1 MPVEFQEY
9 KRKHKSF
16 NTQHK
21 FPLIRLVLVAAA
33 ALSAYFSGLVS
44 KIANALPL
52 PGNVEEKPIETWDY
66 QCKLYGGTPFVLKKG
81 MAQCSWVL
89 VDSIPVTRLPNS
101 FLRYVGSLRKTE
113 KSKLHWIA
121 PIKDFWNALLVMHE
135 DGENSVYLRYMK
147 SDSSHVWISKSTGCK
162 FPGVCPRLPLEW
174 SALAIDEGFDF
185 EGQESL
191 LAMDVFSGI
200 GEAPIYPVLSGRVL
214 ETGHDSLGYFVEI
227 DHGYNVTSKTL
238 GMGALGDSLSVGDT
252 VGMESVLGRL
262 SPKDSA
268 TFFFSFCLNGQFVRW
283 SDFYASTHP
292 VALDSLASFEKLHG
306 F

>member
-9 KRKHKSF
+9 KRKGKSF
-16 NTQHK
+16 NNQHK
-21 FPLIRLVLVAAA
+21 FPLIRLTLVAVAA
-33 ALSAYFSGLVS
+33 CLAYWSGLAS
-44 KIANALPL
+44 KIADALPL
-52 PGNVEEKPIETWDY
+52 PGNNEEVPIETWDSR
-66 QCKLYGGTPFVLKKG
+66 CSAYGGTPFELKQG
-81 MAQCSWVL
+81 LAQCSWVL
-89 VDSIPVTRLPNS
+89 VDSIPLGRLPNP
-101 FLRYVGSLRKTE
+101 FLRYVAGLRKSE

-121 PIKDFWNALLVMHE
+121 PVANFESPLLVMHE
-135 DGENSVYLRYMK
+135 DSVPSVYLRYMK
-147 SDSSHVWISKSTGCK
+147 PDSSYLWVSKSTGCK

-214 ETGHDSLGYFVEI
+214 ESGRDSLGYFVEI
-227 DHGYNVTSKTL
+227 DHGYNVTSKTS
-238 GMGALGDSLSVGDT
+238 GMGSLNDSLSVGDT
-252 VGMESVLGRL
+252 VGVLSMLGRL

-268 TFFFSFCLNGQFVRW
+268 TFFLSVRLNGQFVRW
-283 SDFYASTHP
+283 NEFYASTHP
-292 VALDSLASFEKLHG
+292 VSPDSLAAFEKLNG

>member
-9 KRKHKSF
+9 TRKQKTF

-21 FPLIRLVLVAAA
+21 FPLIRLVLVAVA
-33 ALSAYFSGLVS
+33 ALTAYFSGFVS

-52 PGNVEEKPIETWDY
+52 PGNEEEKPIETWDY
-66 QCKLYGGTPFVLKKG
+66 RCKLYGGTPFVLKQG
-81 MAQCSWVL
+81 LAQCSWVL
-89 VDSIPVTRLPNS
+89 VDSIPVSRLPNP
-101 FLRYVGSLRKTE
+101 FLRYVGSLRKSE

-121 PIKDFWNALLVMHE
+121 PVKDFGNVLLVMHE
-135 DGENSVYLRYMK
+135 DSVSSVYLRYMK
-147 SDSSHVWISKSTGCK
+147 PDSSYIWVSKNTGCK

-174 SALAIDEGFDF
+174 SALSIDEGFDF

-191 LAMDVFSGI
+191 LAMDVFSGV
-200 GEAPIYPVLSGRVL
+200 GEAPIYPVLAGRVL

-238 GMGALGDSLSVGDT
+238 GMGAPNDSLSVGDT
-252 VGMESVLGRL
+252 VGVQSVLGRL

-268 TFFFSFCLNGQFVRW
+268 TFFLSVRLNGQFVRW

-292 VALDSLASFEKLHG
+292 VALDSLASFEKLNG

>member
-1 MPVEFQEY
+1 MPVAFQEY
-9 KRKHKSF
+9 KRKRKSF

-21 FPLIRLVLVAAA
+21 FPLIRLTLVAVAA
-33 ALSAYFSGLVS
+33 FLAYYSGLVS

-52 PGNVEEKPIETWDY
+52 PGNVEEVPIETWETR
-66 QCKLYGGTPFVLKKG
+66 CEGYGGTPFELKKG
-81 MAQCSWVL
+81 LAQCSWVL
-89 VDSIPVTRLPNS
+89 VDSVPLSRLPNS
-101 FLRYVGSLRKTE
+101 FLRYVGSLRKSE
-113 KSKLHWIA
+113 KSKLHWVA
-121 PIKDFWNALLVMHE
+121 PVKAFENPLLVMHE
-135 DGENSVYLRYMK
+135 DSVPSVYLRYMK
-147 SDSSHVWISKSTGCK
+147 PDSSYLWVSKSTGCK

-214 ETGHDSLGYFVEI
+214 ETGRDSLGYFVEI
-227 DHGYNVTSKTL
+227 DHGYNVTSKTS
-238 GMGALGDSLSVGDT
+238 GMGVLGDSLSVGDT
-252 VGMESVLGRL
+252 VGIESVLGRL

-268 TFFFSFCLNGQFVRW
+268 TFFLSVRLNGQFVRW

-292 VALDSLASFEKLHG
+292 VALDSLAAFEKLNG

>member
-9 KRKHKSF
+9 KRKGKSF
-16 NTQHK
+16 NNQHK
-21 FPLIRLVLVAAA
+21 FPLIRLTLVAVAA
-33 ALSAYFSGLVS
+33 FFAYWSGLAS
-44 KIANALPL
+44 KIADALPL
-52 PGNVEEKPIETWDY
+52 PGNNEEVPIETWDAR
-66 QCKLYGGTPFVLKKG
+66 CSAYGGTPFELKQG
-81 MAQCSWVL
+81 LAQCSWVL
-89 VDSIPVTRLPNS
+89 EDSIPLGRLPNP
-101 FLRYVGSLRKTE
+101 FLRYVAGLRKSG

-121 PIKDFWNALLVMHE
+121 PVANFETPLLVMHE
-135 DGENSVYLRYMK
+135 DSVPAVYLRYVK
-147 SDSSHVWISKSTGCK
+147 SDSSYLWVSKSTGCK

-214 ETGHDSLGYFVEI
+214 ESGRDSLGYFVEI
-227 DHGYNVTSKTL
+227 DHGYNVSSKTS
-238 GMGALGDSLSVGDT
+238 GMGSLNDSLSVGDT
-252 VGMESVLGRL
+252 VDVMSMLGRL

-268 TFFFSFCLNGQFVRW
+268 TFFLSVRLNGQFVRW
-283 SDFYASTHP
+283 NEFYASTHP
-292 VALDSLASFEKLHG
+292 VSPDSLAAFEKLNG